1 MPCLRP
7 RERAERID
15 VAERALWVTGRLG
28 LHARAAA
35 NLVRVANQFQ
45 SDITL
50 KRLDNS
56 VEADAKSILS
66 ILMLAASRGT
76 ELRVLA
82 AGPDEEAAVESVY
95 DLFVRNFDERV
106 LTESRQTDTKEE
118 IRRKGLGVSEGVVI
132 GRVLRLQD
140 GTRDVYRAE
149 IEESE
154 LERERRRFRAAV
166 RLSRR
171 QLEAIKERAEKE
183 LGRGHAYIFDA
194 HLLFLEDAKLT
205 RDVEEYIVK
214 EHANAE
220 WAAKVVGDRL
230 LSIYMQINDEY
241 LRERGSDIEDVIQR
255 LLTNLSGEVRGH
267 PNLSDDS
274 VIVAQD
280 LLPST
285 IAELDLNHVKAI
297 ATDAG
302 GWTSHMA
309 IIARGLGLT
318 AVVGLRNFYHRTRTG
333 DQIIVDAQRGEVI
346 LNPLA
351 ASIERYEFTVHS
363 SSDAS
368 RSSSSNVSGP
378 VTTTNGVDISLRA
391 NIELPTEFE
400 SVRRFGACGVG
411 LFRSEFLLSRPG
423 MLLSEDDQFG
433 SYRSLAEAAGADGA
447 IIRLFDLGSETGYE
461 LSDRSERNP
470 ALGLR
475 AIRFGLKN
483 DEVMRT
489 QVRAILRATNFGKL
503 SLVIPMVAD
512 VVDVRRA
519 RKIIL
524 EERELLQKE
533 GIEYVEPEIGAMI
546 EIPSAVLTADK
557 IAPEVNFFEL
567 GTNDLVQYTLAV
579 DRGND
584 DVSDWFRTLHPAVLF
599 GINRTLKAAKD
610 ASIPA
615 IVCGEMAST
624 PAYAVLLAGMGAVDL
639 SMTPAAIPR
648 VRSTLEQIDT
658 TEAAELA
665 SRCLECAS
673 ADEVEAIV
681 RVEFRNRWPELFPPK
696 ALPREPEG
704 KDSDDVGL

>member
-1 MPCLRP
+1 M
-7 RERAERID
+7 AERNL
-15 VAERALWVTGRLG
+15 RVTGRLG

-35 NLVRVANQFQ
+35 NLVRVANKFQ
-45 SDITL
+45 SNITIY
-50 KRLDNS
+50 RLDNP

-66 ILMLAASRGT
+66 ILMLAAGRGT
-76 ELRVLA
+76 ELRLVA
-82 AGPDEEAAVESVY
+82 VGPDEQLAIDAVF
-95 DLFVRNFDERV
+95 DLFARNFDEPEIGEKRPAA
-106 LTESRQTDTKEE
+106 TKEE
-118 IRRKGLGVSEGVVI
+118 IRCKGLGVSEGVVI

-149 IEESE
+149 IAESE

-255 LLTNLSGEVRGH
+255 LLANLTGEGRSY
-267 PNLSDDS
+267 PKLSEDA

-285 IAELDLNHVKAI
+285 IAELDLNHVRAI

-309 IIARGLGLT
+309 IIARGLRLT

-333 DQIIVDAQRGEVI
+333 DQIIVDAQRSEVI
-346 LNPLA
+346 LNPLTA
-351 ASIERYEFTVHS
+351 TIDRYEFTAHVPAGS
-363 SSDAS
+363 MCAIAPG
-368 RSSSSNVSGP
+368 VSGP
-378 VTTTNGVDISLRA
+378 VTTKDDVSIALRA
-391 NIELPTEFE
+391 NVELPAEFA
-400 SVRRFGACGVG
+400 SVKRFGACGVG

-423 MLLSEDDQFG
+423 VLLSEDEQFA
-433 SYRSLAEAAGADGA
+433 SYRALAEIAAPDSAV
-447 IIRLFDLGSETGYE
+447 IRLFDLGGETGYE
-461 LSDRSERNP
+461 LSDRPERNP

-483 DEVMRT
+483 EKIMRA
-489 QVRAILRATNFGKL
+489 QIRAILRAAEFGTL
-503 SLVIPMVAD
+503 WMVIPMVAD
-512 VVDVRRA
+512 VSDVRRA
-519 RKIIL
+519 KRVV
-524 EERELLQKE
+524 EEERRELLNSGAPLADIK
-533 GIEYVEPEIGAMI
+533 IGAMI
-546 EIPSAVLTADK
+546 EIPSAVLTAEK
-557 IAPEVNFFEL
+557 IAPEVDFFEL

-599 GINRTLKAAKD
+599 GIKRTLQIAADNK
-610 ASIPA
+610 IPA

-639 SMTPAAIPR
+639 SMTPTSIPK
-648 VRSTLEQIDT
+648 VRATLSQIDT
-658 TEAAELA
+658 TEAAELVE
-665 SRCLECAS
+665 RCLACPT
-673 ADEVEAIV
+673 ADDVEEIV
-681 RVEFRNRWPELFPPK
+681 RSEFRNRWPDLFPPK
-696 ALPREPEG
+696 ALPSKLEQ
-704 KDSDDVGL
+704 

>member
-1 MPCLRP
+1 MLCWYLE
-7 RERAERID
+7 ERVEQID
-15 VAERALWVTGRLG
+15 VAERSLYVTGRLG

-35 NLVRVANQFQ
+35 NLVRIANQFQ

-76 ELRVLA
+76 NLRVLA
-82 AGPDEEAAVESVY
+82 VGPDEQSAVEAVA
-95 DLFVRNFDERV
+95 DLFSRDFDERE
-106 LTESRQTDTKEE
+106 LRGDRHDDAKEE
-118 IRRKGLGVSEGVVI
+118 IRCKGLGVSEGVVI

-140 GTRDVYRAE
+140 GTRDVYRSE
-149 IEESE
+149 IDDSD

-171 QLEAIKERAEKE
+171 QLETIKGRAEKE

-205 RDVEEYIVK
+205 RDVEDYIVK
-214 EHANAE
+214 ERANAE

-255 LLTNLSGEVRGH
+255 LLANLTGESRSH
-267 PNLSDDS
+267 PKLSEDA

-309 IIARGLGLT
+309 IIARGLGLS
-318 AVVGLRNFYHRTRTG
+318 AVVGLRNFYNRTRTG
-333 DQIIVDAQRGEVI
+333 DRIIVDAQRGEVI
-346 LNPLA
+346 LNPLTA
-351 ASIERYEFTVHS
+351 TVERYEFTAHS
-363 SSDAS
+363 VSESAPVDGINA
-368 RSSSSNVSGP
+368 SGP
-378 VTTTNGVDISLRA
+378 VITKDGVHVALRA
-391 NIELPTEFE
+391 NVELPTEFG
-400 SVRRFGACGVG
+400 SIKTFGACGVG

-423 MLLSEDDQFG
+423 LLLSEDEQFA
-433 SYRSLAEAAGADGA
+433 SYRALAEAAGADGA
-447 IIRLFDLGSETGYE
+447 IIRLFDLGGETGYE
-461 LSDRSERNP
+461 LSERPEKNP

-483 DEVMRT
+483 DKVMRA
-489 QVRAILRATNFGKL
+489 QVRAILRAAKFGSL
-503 SLVIPMVAD
+503 RLVIPMVSDIGD
-512 VVDVRRA
+512 VKRA
-519 RKIIL
+519 RSLIDA
-524 EERELLQKE
+524 EYASLQTE
-533 GIEYVEPEIGAMI
+533 GVECVEVKIGAMI

-557 IAPEVNFFEL
+557 IAAAVDFFEL

-599 GINRTLKAAKD
+599 GINRTLQVARQVG
-610 ASIPA
+610 IQA

-624 PAYAVLLAGMGAVDL
+624 PAYSVLLIGMGAMDL
-639 SMTPAAIPR
+639 SMTPAMIPR
-648 VRSTLEQIDT
+648 VRSALSQIDAK
-658 TEAAELA
+658 EAAA
-665 SRCLECAS
+665 IARRCLECAT
-673 ADEVEAIV
+673 ADEVEEIV
-681 RVEFRNRWPELFPPK
+681 RAEFRHHWPNVFPPK
-696 ALPREPEG
+696 ALPAEP
-704 KDSDDVGL
+704 